1 MRIRVCDG
9 CGPFAVGPTGR
20 GVPGDIVE
28 LADELCPRFFWEGD
42 SSGGAA
48 VRYVAFIRE
57 QYGEGAIEV
66 LDDGKRKR
74 KAPRAPSAVDLE
86 AYPWRVRL
94 RAARSLGTAKKKKA
108 SVDAFLR
115 EQDPEAVISALAE
128 ADT

>member
-1 MRIRVCDG
+1 MRLRVCDG

-42 SSGGAA
+42 SSAGAA
-48 VRYVAFIRE
+48 VRYVAFLRE

-66 LDDGKRKR
+66 IDDGKRKR
-74 KAPRAPSAVDLE
+74 KAPAAPSTVDLE

-94 RAARSLGTAKKKKA
+94 RVARALGAKAKKKA

-115 EQDPEAVISALAE
+115 EQDPGAVIAALAE